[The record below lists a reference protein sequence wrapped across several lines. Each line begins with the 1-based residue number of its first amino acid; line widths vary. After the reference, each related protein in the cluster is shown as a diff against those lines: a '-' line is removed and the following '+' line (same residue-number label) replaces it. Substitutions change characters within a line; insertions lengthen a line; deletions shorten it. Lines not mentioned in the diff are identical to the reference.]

1 MNISAIP
8 SETPQHGSVSSDPP
22 DPIPRQIDWA
32 SLRELTLPSAR
43 ALQSRLPAAMAPN
56 SAAARQFDVLRT
68 RMLSVIEKRGWS
80 RIGITQPL
88 SRPTAAYAAANL
100 AFSLARRPSLRVVLV
115 DLDLHVPRLIQLIGL
130 FEGPNLGK
138 ALRENVDLR
147 SAAVRF
153 GDNLVF
159 IGNTVHDS
167 LAAETLQEPNAAA
180 SVTRLVEDLAPDVTL
195 LLLPPMLEGDA
206 GLSGLGMVETLLMVS
221 DGTNTIPSD
230 LRRCD
235 RLIEN
240 GPPVLGVVLVDA
252 EQ

>member
-1 MNISAIP
+1 M
-8 SETPQHGSVSSDPP
+8 
-22 DPIPRQIDWA
+22 
-32 SLRELTLPSAR
+32 
-43 ALQSRLPAAMAPN
+43 
-56 SAAARQFDVLRT
+56 
-68 RMLSVIEKRGWS
+68 
-80 RIGITQPL
+80 
-88 SRPTAAYAAANL
+88 
-100 AFSLARRPSLRVVLV
+100 
-115 DLDLHVPRLIQLIGL
+115 IQMIGL

-138 ALRENVDLR
+138 ALRESIDLR

-159 IGNTVHDS
+159 IGNTVQDS
-167 LAAETLQEPNAAA
+167 LAAETLQEPNAAV
-180 SVTRLVEDLAPDVTL
+180 SVARLIEDLAPDVTL
-195 LLLPPMLEGDA
+195 LLLPPILEGDT

-221 DGTNTIPSD
+221 DGTSTIPSD